1 LHLEYGGLCDRVEEA
16 IERAPPMNPAA
27 GTHDIDPAFEFVTRR
42 RDRVDGTRPESR
54 VRNNSL
60 LEERFEP
67 TVSPPNAPILYA
79 PEQKS
84 R

>member
-1 LHLEYGGLCDRVEEA
+1 
-16 IERAPPMNPAA
+16 MNPAA